1 MNPVCEVYSI
11 SLNLVNFVFIM
22 SLDFLDLLIGSL
34 DSLLCMLLSGLGI
47 VVTICPVFKV
57 VLSLLELELGSL
69 GVFAERFN

>member
-1 MNPVCEVYSI
+1 MCEVDSI

-34 DSLLCMLLSGLGI
+34 DSLLCMLLSGLDI

-57 VLSLLELELGSL
+57 VLSLLELKLGSL

>member
-1 MNPVCEVYSI
+1 MCEVDSI

-57 VLSLLELELGSL
+57 VLSLLELKLRSL